1 MAWYHSY
8 IMQLI
13 DLADFLLVAEAV
25 TDIESRTLKNIA
37 RIPEA
42 ESALAAPY
50 ASFEGIDFYPEPET
64 KAAILCSRLVRNHP
78 LPDGNKRVAFLLMLE
93 HFERAG
99 LTWTEPDG
107 GQKEIAYV
115 IEALAGSEI
124 AEDAFIEWVHARAA
138 P

>member
-1 MAWYHSY
+1 
-8 IMQLI
+8 MQLI